1 MVLAAR
7 AFFLSCSRVRLW
19 SFSVISLVTFR
30 LLKSPGNLAS
40 RLIRFLALILAR
52 ASGVPFFRR
61 MLRRPSGGVASDD
74 MAGCGL

>member
-1 MVLAAR
+1 MLAAR
-7 AFFLSCSRVRLW
+7 AFFLSCSRLRLW
-19 SFSVISLVTFR
+19 IFSMTSSESFR

-61 MLRRPSGGVASDD
+61 MLRCPSGGVTSDD